1 MVEAAYSNLPGGR
14 NETVAIADLE
24 GAYDVTPNPEYQA
37 GTKTQQQLTAEFL
50 GVWDTQARDGV
61 ISLAEFV
68 DYYKDVSPTI
78 CAENV
83 FANMIKNT
91 WGL

>member
-1 MVEAAYSNLPGGR
+1 M
-14 NETVAIADLE
+14 
-24 GAYDVTPNPEYQA
+24 TPNPEYQA
-37 GTKTQQQLTAEFL
+37 GTKTGQALTDEFL
-50 GVWDTQARDGV
+50 AAWDTHARDGV

-78 CAENV
+78 FADNV
-83 FANMIKNT
+83 FGNMIKNT